1 MKTTKHLTANRCIS
15 AMLLLAMLLA
25 MGIFFAGC
33 NAAVVPDADPLPT
46 AAPTATP
53 DPTPTPVPTPTPD
66 PTPTP
71 FPEGWIVD
79 PDGNIPT
86 DVEIICLHGCAED
99 EEVIFF
105 VSFCIAKEDG
115 KYYAEVWSGGA
126 LREKILLPEELLEG
140 IKYVRD
146 IYSLEGGDFV
156 ELGLANG
163 KKRILYINSDGLTFT
178 IDVIDCFISDYG
190 YQVLIDANV
199 EPNIVCIYDLA
210 ETYYTLYTFPEG
222 YDVWYEFGEFRD
234 SDSGEYLDI
243 SMAEV
248 TQHEIG

>member
-1 MKTTKHLTANRCIS
+1 MNTTKHLTANRCIS
-15 AMLLLAMLLA
+15 AVLLLAMLLA
-25 MGIFFAGC
+25 MGICFAGC

-53 DPTPTPVPTPTPD
+53 DPTPTPVPTPTPE

-71 FPEGWIVD
+71 IPEGWIID

-99 EEVIFF
+99 EEVTFF

-115 KYYAEVWSGGA
+115 KYYVQRWSGGS
-126 LREKILLPEELLEG
+126 LRKSVLLPEELLEG
-140 IKYVRD
+140 VKYVRD
-146 IYSLEGGDFV
+146 ISSFEGGDFV

-178 IDVIDCFISDYG
+178 IDIIDYLISGLGHEPLIYG
-190 YQVLIDANV
+190 NV
-199 EPNIVCIYDLA
+199 ESNIVFVYYLD

-222 YDVWYEFGEFRD
+222 YDVRYEFGLFCD
-234 SDSGEYLDI
+234 WNSGEYYDI

>member
-1 MKTTKHLTANRCIS
+1 M
-15 AMLLLAMLLA
+15 
-25 MGIFFAGC
+25 
-33 NAAVVPDADPLPT
+33 
-46 AAPTATP
+46 
-53 DPTPTPVPTPTPD
+53 PTPTPEPTPTPL
-66 PTPTP
+66 
-71 FPEGWIVD
+71 PEGWIVD

-86 DVEIICLHGCAED
+86 DVEIIFLHGCAED

-105 VSFCIAKEDG
+105 VSYCVAREDG

-140 IKYVRD
+140 VKYVRT
-146 IYSLEGGDFV
+146 IFSLEGGDCV

-163 KKRILYINSDGLTFT
+163 KKRILYINSDVLTFT
-178 IDVIDCFISDYG
+178 IDVMDYLIGDYG
-190 YQVLIDANV
+190 DQVLIDGNV
-199 EPNIVCIYDLA
+199 EPNIVFVYDLA

-222 YDVWYEFGEFRD
+222 YDVRYEFGKFRD
-234 SDSGEYLDI
+234 SDSGYYLDI

>member
-1 MKTTKHLTANRCIS
+1 MNTTKHLTANRCIS
-15 AMLLLAMLLA
+15 AVLLLAMLLA
-25 MGIFFAGC
+25 MGIMLAGC
-33 NAAVVPDADPLPT
+33 NAAVLPDADPLPT

-53 DPTPTPVPTPTPD
+53 DPTPTPVPTPTPE

-99 EEVIFF
+99 EEVTFF

-115 KYYAEVWSGGA
+115 KYYAQMWSGGSC
-126 LREKILLPEELLEG
+126 LKNILLPEELLEG
-140 IKYVRD
+140 VKYVRD
-146 IYSLEGGDFV
+146 ISSFEDGDFV

-178 IDVIDCFISDYG
+178 IDAISYWIEGFGNDIYI
-190 YQVLIDANV
+190 VSNL
-199 EPNIVCIYDLA
+199 EPNIICIHFLND
-210 ETYYTLYTFPEG
+210 THYTLYTFPEG
-222 YDVWYEFGEFRD
+222 YDVYYECGNFID
-234 SDSGEYLDI
+234 LNSGDYLDI